1 MLSNAILE
9 AKYDRALPYDDYLAA
24 AAPQHREAWKAV
36 HDRAAL
42 EPPQHAL
49 IASFSRRIHALAIS
63 GAWCG
68 DCAQQLP
75 FLARFE
81 QANPDLVQPR
91 FLDRDDHADLAERLR
106 ISDGLRVP
114 VVLYMNEDFDF
125 IALFGDRSLNRYRAL
140 AARAL
145 GASCPLPG
153 APVDGEELRATLA
166 DWLDELERVHLLCRL
181 SPKLRARYRD

>member
-1 MLSNAILE
+1 MLSNAILK
-9 AKYDRALPYDDYLAA
+9 AKYAQALRYDDYLAA
-24 AAPQHREAWKAV
+24 AAPNHRESWHAV
-36 HDRAAL
+36 HHRAWLDDAQYAL
-42 EPPQHAL
+42 LSSFTRRVHILAL
-49 IASFSRRIHALAIS
+49 S

-91 FLDRDDHADLAERLR
+91 FLDRDDHADLSERLR

-114 VVLYMNEDFDF
+114 LVIYMNEDFDF
-125 IALFGDRSLNRYRAL
+125 ISLFGDRSLSRYRAL

-145 GASCPLPG
+145 GPSCPLPG
-153 APVDGEELRATLA
+153 APVDGQELRATLA